1 MMMSCNHPFSW
12 FGPERNDVEMIR
24 RKEECDLPWKKENGK
39 NVKFSSEFKKLFEKM
54 VAFKREDRLS
64 MDEILSHSWFQAKT
78 SRYD

>member
-1 MMMSCNHPFSW
+1 MFANDHPFSW
-12 FGPERNDVEMIR
+12 FRSERYDEEMII
-24 RKEECDLPWKKENGK
+24 RKKEYDLPWKKENGK